1 MKTILIADDNPAIC
15 HILSQYGKKEGYRVL
30 TARDGQEALAL
41 FEKHVISVILLDIM
55 MPGINGVELCRRIR
69 RTSDVPILMV
79 TARTSDRDR
88 IAGLDEGADDYIVK
102 PFSPG
107 EVMARIRAVL
117 RRADKNAANDHRLSR
132 GSLYLHLEKNEAAIG
147 KEPLSLTKKEAELLW
162 TLASNPGRIY
172 TRETLLDLVW
182 GYAAES
188 NDRAVDSCIKRLRA
202 KLDAFSHPDFTIK
215 TVWGAGYQFEY
226 KAGDHDEA

>member
-15 HILSQYGKKEGYRVL
+15 RILSQYGKKEGYRVL

-41 FEKHVISVILLDIM
+41 FEKHEVSVILLDIM
-55 MPGINGVELCRRIR
+55 MPGISGVELCRRIR

-117 RRADKNAANDHRLSR
+117 RRADKNAANDHCPSYAHQKRGRALVDAGLQPRPDLYPGNPPRPGLGLCRREQRPGCGFLHQASARQAGCVSPSRFCYQNRVGRRLS
-132 GSLYLHLEKNEAAIG
+132 
-147 KEPLSLTKKEAELLW
+147 
-162 TLASNPGRIY
+162 
-172 TRETLLDLVW
+172 V
-182 GYAAES
+182 
-188 NDRAVDSCIKRLRA
+188 
-202 KLDAFSHPDFTIK
+202 
-215 TVWGAGYQFEY
+215 
-226 KAGDHDEA
+226 